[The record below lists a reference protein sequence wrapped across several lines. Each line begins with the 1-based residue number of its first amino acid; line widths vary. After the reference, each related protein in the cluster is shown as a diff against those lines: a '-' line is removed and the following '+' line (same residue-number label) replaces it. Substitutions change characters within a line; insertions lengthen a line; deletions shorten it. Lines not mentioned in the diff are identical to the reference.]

1 MEEKQHA
8 GKQHVAL
15 LMQRGTSWKEA
26 ATAAGVHISRSTAY
40 RWRSRLHVQ
49 GEAAFQDGRHGHLA
63 KLREPVR
70 TTLEAI
76 WGLPSVR
83 TESWKRKQ
91 DSWAIRTRE
100 SMSRSD
106 FWGFWKG

>member
-49 GEAAFQDGRHGHLA
+49 GELLFKMVDMDILPNFASQYVQPWKPYGVCPQLEQKVGRGN
-63 KLREPVR
+63 R
-70 TTLEAI
+70 TP
-76 WGLPSVR
+76 GLSEHV
-83 TESWKRKQ
+83 KV
-91 DSWAIRTRE
+91 
-100 SMSRSD
+100 
-106 FWGFWKG
+106 